1 MDTNKEARL
10 LALLDEVLELA
21 PGERETWLGDRCG
34 DDEALKARALAL
46 LRAGNAPW
54 MHTGAARFLGRDEE
68 LPDRIGAYR
77 ITGLIGQGGMGA
89 VYRGERAAGDFD
101 HIAAIKLI
109 RPGALSDELI
119 GRFRR
124 ERQTLARLSH
134 PGIARL
140 FDGGETEHGQPYLVM
155 EYVEGRPLGSWLA
168 EQTPPREARLAIF
181 LKICAAVAHAHQNLV
196 IHRDLTP
203 ANVLIDMA
211 GEPRLIDFGIARPV
225 DAEDGDGAAQTE
237 TPGFAAPERL
247 AGAPATTLADIYA
260 LGVLLDLLLGEGAG
274 TDLRAIIARASAV
287 DPDARYPTVD
297 ALIDDLER
305 YRDGRAV
312 HARRGGAAYR
322 MGRFISRYRLPVAAA
337 AVALLVLI
345 GALVATLIAN
355 RRAEIARAE
364 AEQRFAQTRAI
375 ANTLLFPAFDEV
387 RKARGGTSAQV
398 LLARTGLAYLDALSA
413 VRNAPFD
420 VRLEVGRGYVRLA
433 QVIGGGEGA
442 QLGKLA
448 DGNKLLARAD
458 AILSEARRERP
469 GDADAL
475 RAFAALRLEQAGVN
489 LAGNNAP
496 EMALAQAQEAAKLLA
511 PRRTQD
517 KESARLYAMALAG
530 EADALG
536 WANRY
541 DAGRVANLHAESFIA
556 GLPADW
562 QRDPRMMAL
571 RAANLRQ
578 LGEAHHKL
586 KDKAA
591 AQRVLDEAVAVN
603 RALLARLPGDPEAV
617 NKLIRTLW
625 YRAVVHRTNYRDALA
640 ADSIGEALALARA
653 ETARDPEDANALR
666 LFALVGEVQAQV
678 LGDAKRFADSEAM
691 GDEVI
696 AAHKRL
702 VSLAGD
708 PAGARRSMAQ
718 ALRTTGGN
726 FYNAG
731 DYAKA
736 CARWRAALDI
746 FEDAR
751 RRGVLL
757 ERDRTNS
764 MAEMQDFI
772 GRGCNPPHA
781 GLGDEL

>member
-46 LRAGNAPW
+46 LRAGNTPW

-134 PGIARL
+134 PNIARL

-168 EQTPPREARLAIF
+168 EQAPPREARLAIF

-337 AVALLVLI
+337 VVALLVLI

-458 AILSEARRERP
+458 AILSEARREQP

-496 EMALAQAQEAAKLLA
+496 EMALVQVQEAAKLLA

-666 LFALVGEVQAQV
+666 LFALVGEVRAQV

-691 GDEVI
+691 GNEVI
-696 AAHKRL
+696 AAHNRL
-702 VSLAGD
+702 VALAGD